1 MSPLGLPLDFSGPWS
16 IRANDQRILN
26 ESDFVNKLAT
36 IGGNNNYRIYGDQA
50 YTLTPVVYR
59 PWPKAMLNADR
70 RAVNERMSSVRVC
83 VENIFGLTHNLW
95 PFVVTKS
102 CLRLRASPVAT
113 WYTAAVLLTC
123 KYSCLRGNSINSLF
137 KTRSINLE
145 SWVRGH
151 PQLN

>member
-70 RAVNERMSSVRVC
+70 RAFNERMSSVRVC
-83 VENIFGLTHNLW
+83 VENFFGLTHNLW

-102 CLRLRASPVAT
+102 CLRLRASRLQFCSPACK
-113 WYTAAVLLTC
+113 AASVGTPSIRCSKPALL
-123 KYSCLRGNSINSLF
+123 I
-137 KTRSINLE
+137 
-145 SWVRGH
+145 
-151 PQLN
+151 